1 MCQNQK
7 LRTSR
12 QSNGQSSTQTE
23 CGFTGLVAVDSFKQ
37 TLFLTVDSDPQAEE
51 TWQRFSCNDT
61 VRCTSPDFLKSL
73 ALMFQDKPAGQ
84 YLVQVELA
92 IHMTTL
98 DFEPTEVPEVDSE
111 LEAEAN
117 ASLYASHA
125 TQEVCLNTA
134 GAGQTEAAETTDLPW
149 PMQKEGSYKTG
160 GDQTAGVG
168 VVAQVESA
176 EGAEAEFD
184 PEQHF

>member
-98 DFEPTEVPEVDSE
+98 DFEPTEVPEVDPE
-111 LEAEAN
+111 LEVKAQA
-117 ASLYASHA
+117 AYYASYA
-125 TQEVCLNTA
+125 TQEVCLK
-134 GAGQTEAAETTDLPW
+134 AGQPEANETTDLPW
-149 PMQKEGSYKTG
+149 GQETQATVFGGTSKLEG
-160 GDQTAGVG
+160 
-168 VVAQVESA
+168 
-176 EGAEAEFD
+176 EAEFD
-184 PEQHF
+184 PEKHF